1 MLKMKYWEVIA
12 DKLSAAGWT
21 WGYCSAVTRDGWR
34 WIVDAHRDDGRRYI
48 VHSDELLSAV
58 LELEAM
64 LL

>member
-1 MLKMKYWEVIA
+1 MA
-12 DKLSAAGWT
+12 
-21 WGYCSAVTRDGWR
+21 WR

-48 VHSDELLSAV
+48 VHSDELLSTF